1 VSGLPPVP
9 GGQLGGA
16 GSDGASPGGTR
27 PGGAGPDAGRSDPGT
42 AETYLRLVA
51 EAELRQRRV
60 ISGPGPHQRRD
71 RVWLAAVTLAA
82 AGAVSPDVAWKVVS
96 DVESATG
103 LRSGNLRPAISTF
116 HRPHWVRQHGAS
128 QHAASQDGASQE
140 TGGPDVPIAVQV
152 GATLPLPVEPEG
164 WYGEFRLLS
173 LARTDSQAA
182 LAVAARWVGQTRRG
196 AGSQPRH
203 VPFHEVGA
211 IDDQGIS
218 YRASLWDMGL
228 EDGRDWWDCHLG
240 LDPALA
246 PGTRWLEIGPGAQGR
261 SVRIDLSAPPGP
273 AEVIIEPVP
282 PVSAAA
288 RMLDRAGDD
297 LLCVDSVGSRT
308 APLASR
314 VALIIRD
321 LIGSGALQPDDPSVV
336 RLAGLGWRLGLDL
349 GLGGPVP
356 ARALPPA
363 WLSVLADGHAHDGPD
378 GIAAFAAD
386 LPEIGGSRFALAGL
400 RSTSDEAVV
409 HVMACG
415 WEPQGRE
422 WLTCSTGLTPDPL
435 DTTLSWQARDSSGR
449 WHLVNS
455 MSYGSA
461 SQTNGMIKM
470 YLTPPLHPGATSLDV
485 ILSGPGCRVQ
495 ATVPLDW
502 GSRR

>member
-1 VSGLPPVP
+1 VSDCLPVP
-9 GGQLGGA
+9 GPA
-16 GSDGASPGGTR
+16 
-27 PGGAGPDAGRSDPGT
+27 DPAT

-51 EAELRQRRV
+51 EAELRHRPV
-60 ISGPGPHQRRD
+60 ISGPGPHPH
-71 RVWLAAVTLAA
+71 RVGLAAVTLAA
-82 AGAVSPDVAWKVVS
+82 TGAITPDVAWKVVS
-96 DVESATG
+96 DFESATG
-103 LRSGNLRPAISTF
+103 LRSGNLWPAVSTL

-128 QHAASQDGASQE
+128 QHGASQHGASQHGASQGA
-140 TGGPDVPIAVQV
+140 GGPEVPIAVQI
-152 GATLPLPVEPEG
+152 GATLPLPAEPEG

-182 LAVAARWVGQTRRG
+182 LTVAARWVGQTRRS

-203 VPFHEVGA
+203 APFYQVGA
-211 IDDQGIS
+211 VDDRGIS

-273 AEVIIEPVP
+273 AEVVIEPVP

-288 RMLDRAGDD
+288 RMLDRAADD
-297 LLCVDSVGSRT
+297 LLCADSAGSRT

-314 VALIIRD
+314 LVLIIAD
-321 LIGSGALQPDDPSVV
+321 LTGSGALRPDDPSLV

-349 GLGGPVP
+349 GLRGPGP
-356 ARALPPA
+356 GRALPPA
-363 WLSVLADGHAHDGPD
+363 WMSVLADGHAHDGPD

-400 RSTSDEAVV
+400 RSTSDEAVL

-422 WLTCSTGLTPDPL
+422 WLTSGTGLTPDPL

-455 MSYGSA
+455 MSHGSA
-461 SQTNGMIKM
+461 SQTKGMIQM
-470 YLTPPLHPGATSLDV
+470 SLIPPLNPAATFLEV
-485 ILSGPGCRVQ
+485 IVTGPSRQVR
-495 ATVPLDW
+495 ATVPLRWTLGPD
-502 GSRR
+502 R

>member
-1 VSGLPPVP
+1 VTGCLPVP
-9 GGQLGGA
+9 GQ
-16 GSDGASPGGTR
+16 SH
-27 PGGAGPDAGRSDPGT
+27 PGT

-51 EAELRQRRV
+51 EAELRQRPV
-60 ISGPGPHQRRD
+60 ISGPGPHPH
-71 RVWLAAVTLAA
+71 RVGLAAVTLAA
-82 AGAVSPDVAWKVVS
+82 AGAITPDVAWKVVS
-96 DVESATG
+96 DFESATG
-103 LRSGNLRPAISTF
+103 LRSGNLRPAGSPF
-116 HRPHWVRQHGAS
+116 YRPHWASQHGAS
-128 QHAASQDGASQE
+128 QHGASQHGASQHG
-140 TGGPDVPIAVQV
+140 GGPGAGGRDVPITVQV
-152 GATLPLPVEPEG
+152 GATLPLPVESEG

-182 LAVAARWVGQTRRG
+182 LTVAARWVGQTRRG
-196 AGSQPRH
+196 ARSQPRH
-203 VPFHEVGA
+203 APFYQVGA

-273 AEVIIEPVP
+273 AEVIVEPVP
-282 PVSAAA
+282 LVSAAA

-297 LLCVDSVGSRT
+297 LLCADSVGSRT

-314 VALIIRD
+314 LVLIIQD
-321 LIGSGALQPDDPSVV
+321 LIGSGALRPDDPSVV
-336 RLAGLGWRLGLDL
+336 RLAGLGWRLSLDL

-363 WLSVLADGHAHDGPD
+363 WMSVLAEGHAHDGPD

-386 LPEIGGSRFALAGL
+386 LPEIGGSRFSLAGL
-400 RSTSDEAVV
+400 RSTSDEAVL

-415 WEPQGRE
+415 WEPQGRQ
-422 WLTCSTGLTPDPL
+422 WLTSSIGLTPEPL

-449 WHLVNS
+449 WHLVNWIS
-455 MSYGSA
+455 HGSA
-461 SQTNGMIKM
+461 AQTKGMIKM
-470 YLTPPLHPGATSLDV
+470 YLTPPLHPEATSLDV
-485 ILSGPGCRVQ
+485 IVSGPGCRVQ

-502 GSRR
+502 GAGR